1 MYLLMYFSLPLYYA
15 DESIFNVKAILA
27 LLSIPEVFYLI
38 TVKTL
43 VGIPAGVFH
52 SMFSVVNMER
62 YSLTPEM
69 NGYLLTFVGILT
81 AVSTVSIV
89 TNSIL

>member
-1 MYLLMYFSLPLYYA
+1 MYFSLPLYYT

>member
-1 MYLLMYFSLPLYYA
+1 MYFSLPLYYA
-15 DESIFNVKAILA
+15 DESIFNVKAILT
-27 LLSIPEVFYLI
+27 LLTIPEVFYLI

>member
-1 MYLLMYFSLPLYYA
+1 MYFSLPLYYT
-15 DESIFNVKAILA
+15 DESIFNVKAILT